1 MKTLSLTRIVPTA
14 FVAAASILAATS
26 ADAAVITWGSSTTI
40 INDTTQIAT
49 AGFSVAGVDFS
60 NAAGADVIINNGP
73 GGAGGTN
80 VTFRRLN
87 GGGGLNGN
95 SSVALTNGVTVTT
108 TNWQFANSTGSMSNV
123 TTTAPW
129 GAILDSNIGSF
140 STNGRITLSGLVAGT
155 LYQVQYFASAEDGN
169 SFNGTTVQGSPAFG
183 NHTGGSGRF
192 VLGTFTADG
201 TSQVLDVIRGGDTF
215 EEPVASALTIG
226 AAAVVNVIPEPA
238 TATLALLGLGGMM
251 NRRRRMA

>member
-1 MKTLSLTRIVPTA
+1 MKTNLLSRIVPTA
-14 FVAAASILAATS
+14 FVAAAGILAATS
-26 ADAAVITWGSSTTI
+26 ANAAVITWGSSTTI

-49 AGFSVAGVDFS
+49 TGFSVAGVDFS
-60 NAAGADVIINNGP
+60 NASGADVVINNGP

-87 GGGGLNGN
+87 GGGGVNGN

-108 TNWQFANSTGSMSNV
+108 SNWQFANSTASMSNV

-140 STNGRITLSGLVAGT
+140 STNGVITLSGLVAGT

-169 SFNGTTVQGSPAFG
+169 SFNGTTVEGSTAFG
-183 NHTGGSGRF
+183 NHSGGSGRF
-192 VLGTFTADG
+192 LLGTFTADA
-201 TSQVLDVIRGGDTF
+201 TTQILNVVRGGDTF

-226 AAAVVNVIPEPA
+226 AANVSVPEPA
-238 TATLALLGLGGMM
+238 TATLALLGLGGMTL
-251 NRRRRMA
+251 RRRRTA